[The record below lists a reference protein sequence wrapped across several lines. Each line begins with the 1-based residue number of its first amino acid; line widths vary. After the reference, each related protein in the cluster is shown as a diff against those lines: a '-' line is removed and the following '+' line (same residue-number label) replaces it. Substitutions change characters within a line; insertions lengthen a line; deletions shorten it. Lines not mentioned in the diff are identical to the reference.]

1 MRPARVW
8 LLVMAVSLALAV
20 SWSWA
25 IDAPRVDKETVRGWL
40 GDPGVVI
47 VDVRAPGDWRA
58 GRSKIP
64 GAQHRN
70 PRDVESWAGALPKD
84 KKIVLYCA

>member
-8 LLVMAVSLALAV
+8 LLVVMVGLALAV
-20 SWSWA
+20 PWSWA

-47 VDVRAPGDWRA
+47 VDARAPGDWRA
-58 GRSKIP
+58 SRNKIP
-64 GAQHRN
+64 GALRRN
-70 PRDVESWAGALPKD
+70 PRDVQSWAAKFPKD
-84 KKIVLYCA
+84 KKIVIYCA

>member
-8 LLVMAVSLALAV
+8 FWVMVLGLALAIP
-20 SWSWA
+20 WSWA
-25 IDAPRVDKETVRGWL
+25 TDAPRVDKETLRSWL

-58 GRSKIP
+58 SNRKIP
-64 GAQHRN
+64 GALRRN
-70 PRDVESWAGALPKD
+70 PRAVQSWAKELSKD